1 MSLTPVRLACI
12 YRGCWSWRQVS
23 ISRSAESDRQHS
35 TAEATRSQ
43 RTYLMENNRSNQQA
57 PPPPPG
63 YPTAAAEQ
71 GQAGGKKGG
80 RASTKSRG
88 EKGFI
93 EGWYVLPTT
102 SYSIHRHHLLNCR
115 L

>member
-1 MSLTPVRLACI
+1 
-12 YRGCWSWRQVS
+12 
-23 ISRSAESDRQHS
+23 
-35 TAEATRSQ
+35 
-43 RTYLMENNRSNQQA
+43 MENNRSNQQA

-71 GQAGGKKGG
+71 DQVGGKKGR

-93 EGWYVLPTT
+93 EGCLAALCCCW
-102 SYSIHRHHLLNCR
+102 ICEMCCD
-115 L
+115 